1 MQIKNRRQFITILA
15 FVTLLITGCNGEPT
29 PGKNES
35 KVTFDS
41 NGGTAVAAQ
50 IVTNGDKITV
60 PDVAKQNVIFDGW
73 YQDDVKWDFTNDA
86 VTRNITLTAAWR
98 EPSIIIDFYM
108 TLGTLPTLYAGLNIF
123 NNDHETYFW
132 YLRGG
137 TFDRTYF
144 PERVHFFETQ
154 RDGATSHIDHTL
166 ILEQLFRLRME
177 HEDPYF
183 NFYFDDLRAHYIL
196 DFPIA
201 ANIPYANYGIT
212 MLSDGTG
219 SYSTYKAIKENE
231 YVAFQADWDS
241 YVNSYQNEGMLF
253 NWGSDNNGMPLAKYA
268 PFLTKYA
275 NVNYWLQFPEYLSNT
290 QSDTLKKDK
299 DNFKI
304 TKKNPHTMYEALDL
318 DDLSLFN
325 DAVLSAAETNIAYY
339 NEQFI
344 NRDRDILIITGTNLR
359 GLETNVDYIDQ
370 VISDY
375 GDTHYMY
382 FKPHP
387 AYPPDGELNSYFDDN
402 DIITLP
408 HRTPMEAILWMYP
421 DVYIGGYNSSLYMSS
436 EPGQTLF
443 FFGEITDPLTDLEEL
458 GHFDNVTYYS
468 LDE

>member
-1 MQIKNRRQFITILA
+1 
-15 FVTLLITGCNGEPT
+15 
-29 PGKNES
+29 
-35 KVTFDS
+35 
-41 NGGTAVAAQ
+41 
-50 IVTNGDKITV
+50 
-60 PDVAKQNVIFDGW
+60 
-73 YQDDVKWDFTNDA
+73 
-86 VTRNITLTAAWR
+86 
-98 EPSIIIDFYM
+98 
-108 TLGTLPTLYAGLNIF
+108 
-123 NNDHETYFW
+123 
-132 YLRGG
+132 
-137 TFDRTYF
+137 
-144 PERVHFFETQ
+144 
-154 RDGATSHIDHTL
+154 DHTL
-166 ILEQLFRLRME
+166 ILEQLFKLRMK
-177 HEDPYF
+177 HEEPYF

-219 SYSTYKAIKENE
+219 SYSTYKGIKESE
-231 YVAFQADWDS
+231 YVEFQANWDN

-253 NWGSDNNGMPLAKYA
+253 NWGSDNNGMPLHKYA

-290 QSDTLKKDK
+290 ESDTLNADK
-299 DNFKI
+299 VNFKI
-304 TKKNPHTMYEALDL
+304 TKKNPHAMYEALDQENL
-318 DDLSLFN
+318 PLFN

-344 NRDRDILIITGTNLR
+344 GRDRDILIITGTNLR

-370 VISDY
+370 VIADY

-387 AYPPDGELNSYFDDN
+387 AYPPDGELNSYFDAN
-402 DIITLP
+402 GIITLP

-443 FFGEITDPLTDLEEL
+443 FFGNITDPLTDLVDV
-458 GHFDNVTYYS
+458 GHFDNVTYYTI
-468 LDE
+468 